1 MYTLKVMKK
10 KEDKAASIYS
20 WPWFDLLNPEK
31 NSPTYLA
38 SSMCGPGV
46 QKDTLSKLFECLS
59 GGNLQLSHNVI
70 TTEGNISSKYDS

>member
-1 MYTLKVMKK
+1 MKK

-46 QKDTLSKLFECLS
+46 QKDTLSKLFESLS
-59 GGNLQLSHNVI
+59 SGDLQASQHVI
-70 TTEGNISSKYDS
+70 TTEGWF